1 MMPSESSI
9 VGRKKQLYGNV
20 RHPYY
25 VVAPDYQRTSAG
37 IRVMHQFCAAL
48 RLCGQE
54 AWIST
59 GITNPLL
66 DTPKLTREV
75 QQQHLEQGQIPI
87 AVYPEVV
94 GRNPLHCHVVTRYIL
109 NKPGLLGEK
118 PQYKDSDLLFVYEP
132 ELLAEVSASWGV
144 LHLPSI
150 DTSIFHNGGNS
161 PDRQGWCVYPGR
173 YADGLKDHSALLAN
187 CTVITRNWPSTRE
200 EMAALFQRSEGVFCF
215 ENTAISMEARL
226 CGCPVVQLPSPLYD
240 KDRFFGQGFG
250 LARGISF
257 STDPESIEA
266 ARRELIGLSQDY
278 QALENQFWSGLDEW
292 IQDTQKL
299 AIHVAQ
305 TKPGP
310 LADDTPI
317 DDSQYRDWYRLN
329 SPGESTAQHLAT
341 RMMQDWTEPTCVHL
355 LMAVMPDQLSEFEQT
370 LTTLSAQV
378 FEGWML
384 TVVSTA
390 PQPAH
395 THAQQRIQ
403 WLEARETRALDIILH
418 EMARIS
424 GGDWLGFLPT
434 GIQLDALGL
443 QALVDAAQSH
453 PSWQLVYSDDDIQT
467 ADGRAH
473 HPRLKP
479 KSDLITLC
487 GASPVDGLTLIR
499 KTAYAAATPTAQT
512 GLNPAYPLSLAL
524 LANGQL
530 DAIGHVDGIW
540 AHLPERTNLHP
551 NEGERESAIKHLRQA
566 NINADIQHRSSAN
579 LRMVE
584 PFPLPPTHAPVTAV
598 LVGADTLEAC
608 LTQWR
613 QLYEMIG
620 ARGLHDCLIANRLTS
635 PHDTELLKMAVSLQP
650 GLPTSVVDLPNLN
663 DGETL
668 TAICMQIRA
677 PLAWILGPGTVPVQ
691 PDGLLHLTNWMHW
704 PKVAA
709 VQPGLWSLT
718 AGQMLSPGF
727 SPGLAW
733 EPLELSPETH
743 DNAATQQRALAC
755 LNGEGILVRTPML
768 QRALLLM
775 PGSDRAAW
783 PLALSRELTQMG
795 HTMVWK
801 PEVVMGVSV
810 KANPGGHLK
819 RLFMAQNLPW
829 LTSNGPYNPRLS
841 LRKPAQVDATRSV
854 PWTVTGANVRRGLL
868 LQDEGILFPQAHLT
882 HLAQVSKATGLSMA
896 LWSVSATDS
905 ADILFFEILRAAPHA
920 VYFGKHTPHGP
931 LAGAL
936 ALIAEHCPKILRLCC
951 IGPVA
956 TNGSEVDNWA
966 LVKWLHQH
974 KQALHLAQRAL
985 ACEPALADALG
996 PYHPDIQC
1004 IEHGSA
1010 EAPTGHFD
1018 DRSHAYLP

>member
-9 VGRKKQLYGNV
+9 GGGKKQLYGNI

-48 RLCGQE
+48 RMCGQE

-59 GITNPLL
+59 GTTNPLL
-66 DTPKLTREV
+66 DTPKLTREI

-94 GRNPLHCHVVTRYIL
+94 GRNPLQCHVVTRYIL

-118 PQYKDSDLLFVYEP
+118 PHYKDSDLLFVYEP
-132 ELLAEVSASWGV
+132 ELLTEVSAPWGV

-150 DTSIFHNGGNS
+150 DTSIFHNRGNS

-173 YADGLKDHSALLAN
+173 YSDGLKDHAALLAD
-187 CTVITRNWPSTRE
+187 CMVITRNWPSTRE

-240 KDRFFGQGFG
+240 KARFFGLGLG

-257 STDPESIEA
+257 STAPENIEA
-266 ARRELIGLSQDY
+266 ARHELIGLSQGY
-278 QALENQFWSGLDEW
+278 QALEDQFWSGLDQW

-299 AIHVAQ
+299 AINAAK
-305 TKPGP
+305 TKPSSIV
-310 LADDTPI
+310 DDTPI
-317 DDSQYRDWYRLN
+317 DEPRYKDWYQLN
-329 SPGESTAQHLAT
+329 TPGESTAQHLAT
-341 RMMQDWTEPTCVHL
+341 RMMLDWTEPTSVHL
-355 LMAVMPDQLSEFEQT
+355 LMAVMPDELSAFEQT
-370 LTTLSAQV
+370 LATLSTQV
-378 FEGWML
+378 FESWML
-384 TVVSTA
+384 TVASTA
-390 PQPAH
+390 AQPAH

-403 WLEARETRALDIILH
+403 WLEARETRDLDVILH
-418 EMARIS
+418 EMAKIS

-453 PSWQLVYSDDDIQT
+453 PSWQLVYSDNDIQT

-487 GASPVDGLTLIR
+487 GTSLVDGLTLVR
-499 KTAYAAATPTAQT
+499 KTAYTAAIPAAQA

-524 LANGQL
+524 LANGQI

-540 AHLPERTNLHP
+540 AHLPERTNARP
-551 NEGERESAIKHLRQA
+551 NEGEREAAIKHLRQA
-566 NINADIQHRSSAN
+566 NINADVQHRSTAN
-579 LRMVE
+579 LRIVE
-584 PFPLPPTHAPVTAV
+584 PLPLQPAPLPVTAV

-608 LTQWR
+608 LALWR

-620 ARGLHDCLIANRLTS
+620 ALGLHDCLIAHRLTS
-635 PHDTELLKMAVSLQP
+635 PHDIQLLKMAVSQQS

-668 TAICMQIRA
+668 AAICMQITA
-677 PLAWILGPGTVPVQ
+677 PLAWILGPGTAPVQ

-709 VQPGLWSLT
+709 VQPGLWSL
-718 AGQMLSPGF
+718 AEGQMLSPGF

-733 EPLELSPETH
+733 EPLALSPETN

-755 LNGEGILVRTPML
+755 LNGEGILIRTPIL
-768 QRALLLM
+768 QRTLQLM
-775 PGSDRAAW
+775 SGSDRAVW
-783 PLALSRELTQMG
+783 PLALSRELAQMG

-801 PEVVMGVSV
+801 PEVVMSVSV
-810 KANPGGHLK
+810 KATPSRQSKH
-819 RLFMAQNLPW
+819 LFMTQNLPW

-841 LRKPAQVDATRSV
+841 LRKPALVDATRSV
-854 PWTVTGANVRRGLL
+854 PWAGTGTNVRRGLL
-868 LQDEGILFPQAHLT
+868 LQDEEILFPQAHLT
-882 HLAQVSKATGLSMA
+882 HLARVGEATELSMT
-896 LWSVSATDS
+896 LWSVSAADS
-905 ADILFFEILRAAPHA
+905 ADILFFEIVRAAPHA

-936 ALIAEHCPKILRLCC
+936 ALMAEHCPKILRLCC

-956 TNGSEVDNWA
+956 TSGSEIDNWT
-966 LVKWLHQH
+966 LVEWLHQH
-974 KQALHLAQRAL
+974 QHALRSAHRAL
-985 ACEPALADALG
+985 ACETALADVLR

-1004 IEHGSA
+1004 IEHSSA
-1010 EAPTGHFD
+1010 DGPAGHLD
-1018 DRSHAYLP
+1018 HRTHAYLP